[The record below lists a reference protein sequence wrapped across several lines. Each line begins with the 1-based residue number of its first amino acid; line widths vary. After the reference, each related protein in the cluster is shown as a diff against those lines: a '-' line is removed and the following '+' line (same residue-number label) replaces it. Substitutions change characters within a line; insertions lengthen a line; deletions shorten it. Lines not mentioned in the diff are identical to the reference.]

1 MAASSTHPRQEH
13 PGPEH
18 RWPVTLAIL
27 LALGVY
33 VFLPPLATFLPSW
46 VVPAVALIAV
56 APLILL
62 NPHRL
67 GKETAWSRG
76 LGLGIAFG
84 LALVNQFY
92 IVEILDQLLNGQGI
106 GVNIV
111 YTAAGVWVT
120 NVIAF
125 GVVFWEVDRG
135 GPYARRF
142 EGVRDEAPMDFRFPQ
157 EDGAPGLDPTWR
169 PEFFDYLFF
178 SLTSM
183 MAFSPTD
190 VMPLT
195 RKAKALM
202 AYESLTGFVLLAL
215 VIARAVNIIT

>member
-1 MAASSTHPRQEH
+1 MAASSSHPH
-13 PGPEH
+13 PEH
-18 RWPVTLAIL
+18 RWPVTVAIL

-33 VFLPPLATFLPSW
+33 VFLPPPLPFLPSW
-46 VVPAVALIAV
+46 AIPVAALIAV
-56 APLILL
+56 IPLVAL
-62 NPHRL
+62 NPRRL
-67 GKETAWSRG
+67 GRETVWSRALGVAIAVG
-76 LGLGIAFG
+76 LVI
-84 LALVNQFY
+84 VNQVY
-92 IVEILDQLLNGQGI
+92 IVEILNQLLNGQGI
-106 GVNIV
+106 GVNII

-125 GVVFWEVDRG
+125 GVLFWEVDRG

-142 EGVRDEAPMDFRFPQ
+142 EGVRDDAPMDFRFPQ
-157 EDGAPGLDPTWR
+157 EDGSPGLDPNWR
-169 PEFFDYLFF
+169 PEFFDYLYF

-202 AYESLTGFVLLAL
+202 AYEALSGFVLLAL
-215 VIARAVNIIT
+215 VIARAVNIIS